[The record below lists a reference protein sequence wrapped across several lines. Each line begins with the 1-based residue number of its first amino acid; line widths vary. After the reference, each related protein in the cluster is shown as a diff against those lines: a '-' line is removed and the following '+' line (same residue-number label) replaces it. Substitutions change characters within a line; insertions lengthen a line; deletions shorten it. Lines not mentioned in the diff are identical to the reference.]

1 MVIEIVGGSVAEDGR
16 SMARDYRGD
25 QDFMRII
32 EILLLRRWDLE
43 ENQESG
49 KYVI

>member
-16 SMARDYRGD
+16 SMARDYQGD
-25 QDFMRII
+25 QDFMR
-32 EILLLRRWDLE
+32 ILLLRRWDLE

>member
-16 SMARDYRGD
+16 SMARDYQGD